1 MFWIKIAETEVTRA
15 LQLVSERVIS
25 DQPIS
30 ISIQSLRISLCVWLD
45 FYLADSC
52 IHVRFSTKGSISSN
66 IGICFDNE
74 VCRCYLSAMRSADD
88 DDFFYQHIYFWLS
101 VFGKYFKFNFKSN
114 DDEDNSII
122 VRWVKIMMKIKQ
134 VDFLPVL
141 TNKQSSFLHQKNLVS
156 YINKSSFLHQK
167 I

>member
-1 MFWIKIAETEVTRA
+1 MCWIKIAETEVTRA

-52 IHVRFSTKGSISSN
+52 IHVRFSTKGSIRSN

-74 VCRCYLSAMRSADD
+74 GWRCYLSAMRSADD

-122 VRWVKIMMKIKQ
+122 VRWVKIMMK

-141 TNKQSSFLHQKNLVS
+141 TNKH
-156 YINKSSFLHQK
+156 SSFLHQK